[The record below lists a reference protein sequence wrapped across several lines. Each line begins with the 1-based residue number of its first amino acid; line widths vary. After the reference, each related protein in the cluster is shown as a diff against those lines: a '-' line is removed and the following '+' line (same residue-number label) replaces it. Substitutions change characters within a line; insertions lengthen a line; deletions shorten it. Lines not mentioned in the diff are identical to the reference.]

1 MEHPR
6 ELRAFTIVKVWVN
19 GELID
24 HDDSQVGAF
33 DHGLTVGDGVFET
46 IAVRAGRPHAVTR
59 HLARLV
65 RSAVAMGL
73 PAPDAAALHTAV
85 DEVSATEDLT
95 DAVVRVVYTSG
106 SGPLSSARGDGT
118 PTAAV
123 LLGPAPERPPS
134 TDVVTVPW
142 PRNERGAL
150 VGVKTTSYAE
160 NVLALAEARR
170 QDASEAIFANT
181 AGNLCEGSG
190 SNVFL
195 VLGGRLLTPPLSAG
209 CLAGVTRALI
219 VERCR
224 LDVAERD
231 VPIGALAEADEAFL
245 TSATRNVQAIRR
257 VDERSLP
264 SCPGPH
270 TEAAARA
277 YARLLETD
285 PDPT

>member
-1 MEHPR
+1 M
-6 ELRAFTIVKVWVN
+6 KVWVN
-19 GELID
+19 GELTD

-46 IAVRAGRPHAVTR
+46 IAVRDGRPLSVTR

-73 PAPDAAALHTAV
+73 PAPDTATLRAAV
-85 DEVSATEDLT
+85 DQVSAAGDVT
-95 DAVVRVVYTSG
+95 DAIVRVVYTSG
-106 SGPLSSARGDGT
+106 SGPLSSARGDGN

-123 LLGPAPERPPS
+123 LLAPAPERPPT
-134 TDVVTVPW
+134 TDVITVPW

-150 VGVKTTSYAE
+150 AGVKTTSYAE

-170 QDASEAIFANT
+170 QDASEAIFGNT

-195 VLGGRLLTPPLSAG
+195 VLEGRLLTPPLSAG

-219 VERCR
+219 VEHCG
-224 LDVAERD
+224 LDVTERD
-231 VPIGALAEADEAFL
+231 VPIGALAEAEEAFL

-264 SCPGPH
+264 TCPGPL
-270 TEAAARA
+270 TEAAALA
-277 YARLLETD
+277 YGRLQEID